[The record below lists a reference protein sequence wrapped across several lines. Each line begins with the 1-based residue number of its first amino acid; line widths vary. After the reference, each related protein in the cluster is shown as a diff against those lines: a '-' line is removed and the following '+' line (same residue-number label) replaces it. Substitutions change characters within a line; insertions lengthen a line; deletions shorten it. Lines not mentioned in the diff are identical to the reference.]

1 MDTRLTQAQLSQV
14 VAEVDRLSQIR
25 EAELDREQVQQ
36 ILQELNLPSDLLDD
50 AIVQIRRR
58 EALDQQ
64 QQRHK
69 IVISTIAIM
78 IAGLIAT
85 FAVVSQKQH
94 NRMARIAALQDS
106 TTLPDSA
113 NSVTQFDRQ
122 KNAQVFYRV
131 TLKNAPINDRLSV
144 SCSWIDPTGQT
155 VHQSRYQ
162 TQEITRSPWTTFC
175 YAPLTPQ
182 SNAGTWTVKMSI
194 AERPISEQTFV
205 VKSVR

>member
-25 EAELDREQVQQ
+25 DEELDRDQVKQ
-36 ILQELNLPSDLLDD
+36 ILQELNLPDDLLDD
-50 AIVQIRRR
+50 AIVQLHRR
-58 EALDQQ
+58 EALAQQ
-64 QQRHK
+64 KQRHR

-78 IAGLIAT
+78 IVGLIAT
-85 FAVVSQKQH
+85 FAFVHQKQQ
-94 NRMARIAALQDS
+94 NKIARIASIQDIV
-106 TTLPDSA
+106 TLKDSA
-113 NSVTQFDRQ
+113 NSVAQFDRR
-122 KNAQVFYRV
+122 KDAQVFYRV
-131 TLKNAPINDRLSV
+131 TLKNPPIRDRLSV
-144 SCSWIDPTGQT
+144 SCNWIDSTGQT

-182 SNAGTWTVKMSI
+182 SNPGTWTVKMLI

-205 VKSVR
+205 VK